1 MGVRGYRGYRNYRD
15 YRKPMVVRAPHEA
28 QPIASRSDGLR
39 NTMRGP
45 LLHEAF
51 AIPLCYTLPPIEGRA
66 WEGSFYFILV
76 IARAARAYRPSTTV
90 SMVCRVCTMRAN
102 TAASL
107 SCTP

>member
-1 MGVRGYRGYRNYRD
+1 MGVRGYRGYRD
-15 YRKPMVVRAPHEA
+15 YRGYKKPMVVRAPLEA
-28 QPIASRSDGLR
+28 KPIASRYDGLR

-51 AIPLCYTLPPIEGRA
+51 AIPLFYTLPPIEGRA
-66 WEGSFYFILV
+66 GEGATFTILV

>member
-1 MGVRGYRGYRNYRD
+1 MGVRGYRGYRDYRSYRSYRNYRNYRG

-28 QPIASRSDGLR
+28 
-39 NTMRGP
+39 
-45 LLHEAF
+45 F
-51 AIPLCYTLPPIEGRA
+51 AIPLFYTLPPIEGRA
-66 WEGSFYFILV
+66 GEGSFYFILV

-90 SMVCRVCTMRAN
+90 SIVCRVCTMRAN